1 MKNKE
6 YKSITNLLEDQNKGK
21 KFFSFMDMEDAE
33 IRKLEKIVPLPK
45 KYFNKIVKFI
55 KGDKWQEINLAILL
69 FLITQGDKIKEG

>member
-6 YKSITNLLEDQNKGK
+6 YKSITNLLEEQNKGK

-55 KGDKWQEINLAILL
+55 KGDK
-69 FLITQGDKIKEG
+69 

>member
-6 YKSITNLLEDQNKGK
+6 YKSITNLLEEQNKGK

-45 KYFNKIVKFI
+45 KYFNNIVKFI
-55 KGDKWQEINLAILL
+55 KGDKWNIQN
-69 FLITQGDKIKEG
+69 

>member
-6 YKSITNLLEDQNKGK
+6 YKSITNLLEEQNKSK

-45 KYFNKIVKFI
+45 KYFNNIVKFI
-55 KGDKWQEINLAILL
+55 KGK
-69 FLITQGDKIKEG
+69 K

>member
-6 YKSITNLLEDQNKGK
+6 YKSITNLLEDQNPDK
-21 KFFSFMDMEDAE
+21 KFYSFQDMEDAK

-55 KGDKWQEINLAILL
+55 KGDK
-69 FLITQGDKIKEG
+69 

>member
-55 KGDKWQEINLAILL
+55 KGDK
-69 FLITQGDKIKEG
+69 

>member
-6 YKSITNLLEDQNKGK
+6 YKSITNLLEEQNKGK

-45 KYFNKIVKFI
+45 KYFNNIVKFI
-55 KGDKWQEINLAILL
+55 KGDK
-69 FLITQGDKIKEG
+69 

>member
-6 YKSITNLLEDQNKGK
+6 YKSITNLLEDQNPNK

-45 KYFNKIVKFI
+45 DYFN
-55 KGDKWQEINLAILL
+55 NL
-69 FLITQGDKIKEG
+69 TKEKK

>member
-6 YKSITNLLEDQNKGK
+6 YKSITNLLEEQNKSK

-45 KYFNKIVKFI
+45 KYFNNIVKFI
-55 KGDKWQEINLAILL
+55 KGDK
-69 FLITQGDKIKEG
+69 

>member
-6 YKSITNLLEDQNKGK
+6 YKSITNLLEEQNKGK

-33 IRKLEKIVPLPK
+33 IRKLEKVVPLPK

-55 KGDKWQEINLAILL
+55 KGDK
-69 FLITQGDKIKEG
+69 